1 MLKKIQNQYP
11 TPTIQTERR
20 NIHQN
25 YSVANLH
32 EKYREIME
40 ESQKFKGNWGQNDQS
55 SVNNSNKKIT
65 RYTK

>member
-1 MLKKIQNQYP
+1 
-11 TPTIQTERR
+11 
-20 NIHQN
+20 
-25 YSVANLH
+25 
-32 EKYREIME
+32 ME